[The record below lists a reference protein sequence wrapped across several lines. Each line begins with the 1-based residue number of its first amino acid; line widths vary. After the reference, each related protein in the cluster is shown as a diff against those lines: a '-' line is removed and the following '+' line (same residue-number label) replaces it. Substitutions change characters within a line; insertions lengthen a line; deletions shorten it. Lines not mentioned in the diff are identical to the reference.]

1 MVHGRV
7 LRKLAIRLA
16 ASLALR
22 AALSCAALLLG
33 GCSREPRRE
42 TLTHGRFEPIEL
54 SVPSDARSLVLMLA
68 APDDAARA
76 DALSIELSRQR
87 AIVARVDAAAFQRV
101 LDDTASGCVF
111 PSGDLDNLAHYIQAY
126 LKQPRYVP
134 AILLGV
140 GAGGSITEAALA
152 QAPPSTF
159 AGALVFDGCRAPRLR
174 APACPRESASPEPST
189 GSEGAAS
196 VPSPA
201 PPADPLL
208 RVHSD
213 AGPCAT
219 EPAPARAEAAFA
231 DAFATLVRAADA
243 HATSATTDLPDIPI
257 IEVLSSSNEHP
268 DTFGVFLSG
277 DGGWAGIDAQLSA
290 QLARRG
296 LPIVGIDSLRY
307 FWTARTPESTGADV
321 ARVIERY
328 SRVWKR
334 PRALLIGFSQ
344 GADVLPFVLNR
355 LPQEIRPQ
363 VVGAVAL
370 SLSTTA
376 TFEFH
381 VSNWI
386 GASGD
391 RPTAL
396 ETDQLVPNSLTC
408 VYGKDDH
415 DALCPR
421 LDRARFHVVEL
432 PGSHHFNGDYD
443 RLSTIVLGALAANSA
458 LVIEK

>member
-1 MVHGRV
+1 VPP
-7 LRKLAIRLA
+7 KAAIWLA
-16 ASLALR
+16 ASRALR
-22 AALSCAALLLG
+22 AALPAAALLLG
-33 GCSREPRRE
+33 GCSSEPRRE
-42 TLTHGRFEPIEL
+42 TLTHGRFERVAL

-68 APDDAARA
+68 GPDDTRA
-76 DALSIELSRQR
+76 DALSAELRRQR
-87 AIVARVDAAAFQRV
+87 AIVARIDATAFRSV
-101 LDDTASGCVF
+101 LDEASSGCVF
-111 PSGDLDNLAHYIQAY
+111 PSGDLDNLARYIQAY
-126 LKQPRYVP
+126 LQQPRYAP
-134 AILLGV
+134 AILIGV
-140 GAGGSITEAALA
+140 GSGGAITEAALA
-152 QAPPSTF
+152 QSPPSTF
-159 AGALVFDGCRAPRLR
+159 AGALVFDGCQAPPLR
-174 APACPRESASPEPST
+174 APACPRESSRSEPST
-189 GSEGAAS
+189 GSVGAAS
-196 VPSPA
+196 GPSLA

-213 AGPCAT
+213 GGPCASD
-219 EPAPARAEAAFA
+219 PAPARAESAFA
-231 DAFATLVRAADA
+231 DAFAALVRAADV

-257 IEVLSSSNEHP
+257 IEVLSSGNEHP
-268 DTFGVFLSG
+268 DSFGVFLSG

-290 QLARRG
+290 RLARRG

-307 FWTARTPESTGADV
+307 FWHARTPESTSADV

-334 PRALLIGFSQ
+334 RRALLIGFSQ

-355 LPQEIRPQ
+355 LPEATRPQ
-363 VVGAVAL
+363 VAGAVAL

-391 RPTAL
+391 RPTSP

-443 RLSTIVLGALAANSA
+443 RLSTIVLGALAANST

>member
-1 MVHGRV
+1 VPH
-7 LRKLAIRLA
+7 KPATRLA
-16 ASLALR
+16 ASRALR
-22 AALSCAALLLG
+22 AALPFAAALLLG
-33 GCSREPRRE
+33 GCSSEPRRE
-42 TLTHGRFEPIEL
+42 TLSHGRFEPIAL
-54 SVPSDARSLVLMLA
+54 SVPSDARSLVLMLSG
-68 APDDAARA
+68 PGDAARA
-76 DALSIELSRQR
+76 DELSAELSRQR
-87 AIVARVDAAAFQRV
+87 AIVARIDAAAFQRV
-101 LDDTASGCVF
+101 LDDTSSGCVF

-126 LKQPRYVP
+126 LKQPRYAP
-134 AILLGV
+134 AILIGV
-140 GAGGSITEAALA
+140 GAGGAITETALA
-152 QAPPSTF
+152 QSPPSTF
-159 AGALVFDGCRAPRLR
+159 AGALVFDGCQAPPLR
-174 APACPRESASPEPST
+174 APACPRESASSEPSSGT
-189 GSEGAAS
+189 DAVAP
-196 VPSPA
+196 PSPGA
-201 PPADPLL
+201 PADPLL
-208 RVHSD
+208 RVHSNG
-213 AGPCAT
+213 GPCAT
-219 EPAPARAEAAFA
+219 EAAPARAEAAFA
-231 DAFATLVRAADA
+231 DAFTTLVRAADT
-243 HATSATTDLPDIPI
+243 HATSATSDLPDIPI
-257 IEVLSSSNEHP
+257 IEVLSNGNEYP
-268 DTFGVFLSG
+268 DAFGVFLSG

-290 QLARRG
+290 RLARRG

-307 FWTARTPESTGADV
+307 FWHARTPQSTSADV

-328 SRVWKR
+328 SRVWRR

-355 LPQEIRPQ
+355 LPEETRPQ

-391 RPTAL
+391 RPTAP

-408 VYGKDDH
+408 VYGKEDH